1 MDLEGRTVVLT
12 GATGGIGAAM
22 VAALVARGA
31 HVLAVARHPERLN
44 ALARRHPA
52 GAVTPF
58 AADLTDAIDR
68 AALFTH
74 ARRLLPAPSV
84 LVLAHARPAFGL
96 FAAQGDDEFDAL
108 VRTNLTAP
116 MQLIRCLLPVLQT
129 HTQAAVVAIGST
141 FGSLAFPGFS
151 AYSASKFGLRGLIE
165 GLGREHADGPVRF
178 QYLAPRATKTPFNA
192 PAVDALN
199 QALGT
204 HVDAPE
210 PVAETL
216 VRAIER
222 GTRRRQLGWP
232 EALFARLNGLLPALI
247 DRSLARQLPLI
258 RLHAGGATAATTPSQ
273 EHRHDPLPL

>member
-1 MDLEGRTVVLT
+1 MDLQGRTVLLT
-12 GATGGIGAAM
+12 GATGGIGAAL
-22 VAALVARGA
+22 VATLVARGA
-31 HVLAVARHPERLN
+31 HVLAVARHADRLTT
-44 ALARRHPA
+44 LARSHPA

-58 AADLTDAIDR
+58 AADLTDATDR
-68 AALFTH
+68 AALLAH
-74 ARRLLPAPSV
+74 ARTLLPAPSV
-84 LVLAHARPAFGL
+84 LVLAHARPSFGL
-96 FAAQGDDEFDAL
+96 FATQADAEFEAL
-108 VRTNLTAP
+108 VRTNLVAP
-116 MQLIRCLLPVLQT
+116 MQLIRCLLPVLQA
-129 HTQAAVVAIGST
+129 HGQAAVVAVGST

-178 QYLAPRATKTPFNA
+178 QYIAPRATRTPFNA

-204 HVDAPE
+204 HVDAPAH
-210 PVAETL
+210 VAEAL

-247 DRSLARQLPLI
+247 DRSLAKQLPLI
-258 RLHAGGATAATTPSQ
+258 RHHAGGATSNPPQ